1 MEMKRISMSGSDIA
15 VTEAGVAD
23 LVLEY
28 AMHLGRV
35 GTTDIVS
42 VPVPDDGADVEV
54 DLLLGPSSQ
63 IVLSASIDGGT
74 VELPRV
80 DPVAAD
86 VRARIERITG
96 RSAAVFA
103 DDEKPDLQRSF
114 VDFGE
119 YDDQDPHGRP
129 N

>member
-1 MEMKRISMSGSDIA
+1 MSGSDIA

-42 VPVPDDGADVEV
+42 VPVPDDGADLEV

-74 VELPRV
+74 VELPRA
-80 DPVAAD
+80 DQIAAEL
-86 VRARIERITG
+86 RGRIERLTG
-96 RSAAVFA
+96 RSAAAIVD
-103 DDEKPDLQRSF
+103 DDEADQHTSF
-114 VDFGE
+114 VDFSE
-119 YDDQDPHGRP
+119 YDDRDPDTRP